1 MDISVDNFDR
11 TVGVSIVLPNYNGVE
26 LLKDNIPSVVC
37 ALKHWGVG
45 EIIIVD
51 DCSSD
56 RSVEYIQEQF
66 PTIKVIVNQ
75 SNKGFS
81 ETCNIGMAAAQH
93 PVYICMNTDVK
104 VSEDF
109 ISFLVH
115 RLTSKADIF
124 AVTPQIIVERE
135 GKNQGAVVSAYRRG
149 FIRGGFIS
157 LDEKLESRDNL
168 YAIGACVAYDA
179 EKFIALRGYSEVYSP
194 FLFEDFDISYRAWK
208 RGWRSVYEPAAVVWH
223 YSNATIYNKEGKP
236 RFRPSIYARNRF
248 IFHWV
253 NLTDRTF
260 VLRNA
265 LAIFI
270 RLLVSFLWFD
280 FNYYNAFWGAL
291 QRRKAILALRRR
303 ERPFRKLS
311 DADILRR
318 TSRNN

>member
-135 GKNQGAVVSAYRRG
+135 
-149 FIRGGFIS
+149 
-157 LDEKLESRDNL
+157 
-168 YAIGACVAYDA
+168 
-179 EKFIALRGYSEVYSP
+179 
-194 FLFEDFDISYRAWK
+194 
-208 RGWRSVYEPAAVVWH
+208 
-223 YSNATIYNKEGKP
+223 
-236 RFRPSIYARNRF
+236 
-248 IFHWV
+248 
-253 NLTDRTF
+253 
-260 VLRNA
+260 
-265 LAIFI
+265 
-270 RLLVSFLWFD
+270 
-280 FNYYNAFWGAL
+280 
-291 QRRKAILALRRR
+291 
-303 ERPFRKLS
+303 
-311 DADILRR
+311 
-318 TSRNN
+318 